1 MQQSVSYGVF
11 RLLTGAVGVL
21 KQHRATEVSFFMAS
35 AAYIVLAAGMGTRMK
50 SSRPK
55 VLHKIAGRSLL
66 GHVLTSVGQVDP
78 AHVVVVVGPDMDA
91 VAQEAV
97 TTVPSAKIAVQTDRL
112 GTADATRAA
121 LPEIEGFEGPVLV
134 LFGDTPLITP
144 DTLAAM
150 RDRITDGADL
160 AVLGFE
166 AADPAGYGRLLR
178 DKDGQ
183 LTAIREEKDASA
195 EERKVTLCNSGVMS
209 FRGAALTSLVG
220 RIDNKNSQNEFYLTD
235 AVELAAADGLSL
247 GVAQCPEDEVMGI
260 NDRVQLAE
268 AEAITQARLRKN
280 AMLSGATLVS
290 PETTF
295 FSADTRLGRDVTVE
309 PHVVFGP
316 GVVVEDGVHIAGFSH
331 IEDSIVRENAL
342 IGPYARLRPGAD
354 IGPGSKVGN
363 FVEVKKAVLEAGAKV
378 NHLTY
383 IGDARVG
390 EKANVGAGTITCN
403 YDGTS
408 KHHTDI
414 GAGAFIGSN
423 SALVAPVKIG
433 DGAYV
438 GSGSVISKDVKPGS
452 LAVSRARQVEKENW
466 AEGKVKK

>member
-1 MQQSVSYGVF
+1 MG
-11 RLLTGAVGVL
+11 
-21 KQHRATEVSFFMAS
+21 S

-50 SSRPK
+50 SSLPK

-66 GHVLTSVGQVDP
+66 AHVLNSVRQVDP
-78 AHVVVVVGPDMDA
+78 AEVVVVVGPVMEA
-91 VAQEAV
+91 VAKEAQKAS
-97 TTVPSAKIAVQTDRL
+97 PGAKIAVQTERL
-112 GTADATRAA
+112 GTADAAKAA
-121 LPEIEGFEGPVLV
+121 LPHIEGFDGPALV

-144 DTLAAM
+144 ETLATM
-150 RDRITDGADL
+150 RDRISEGADL
-160 AVLGFE
+160 TVLGFE
-166 AADPAGYGRLLR
+166 AANPEGYGRLLR
-178 DKDGQ
+178 DGAGN
-183 LTAIREEKDASA
+183 LTAIREEKDASD
-195 EERKVTLCNSGVMS
+195 EERQVTLCNSGVMS
-209 FRGAALTSLVG
+209 FRSSALTDLIG
-220 RIDNKNSQNEFYLTD
+220 RIGNNNSQKEFYLTD
-235 AVELAAADGLSL
+235 AVELAASDGLKV
-247 GVAQCPEDEVMGI
+247 GVVTCPEGEVMGI

-268 AEAITQARLRKN
+268 AEAITQTRLRRE
-280 AMLSGATLVS
+280 AMLGGATLVA
-290 PETTF
+290 PESTF
-295 FSADTRLGRDVTVE
+295 LSADTRLGRDVIVE

-316 GVVVEDGVHIAGFSH
+316 GAVVENGAHVFSFSH
-331 IEDSIVRENAL
+331 IEDAIVRENAL

-354 IGPGSKVGN
+354 IGQASKVGN

-390 EKANVGAGTITCN
+390 EGANVGAGTITCN

-423 SALVAPVKIG
+423 SSLVAPVTIG

-452 LAVSRARQVEKENW
+452 LAVSRAKQVEKESW
-466 AEGKVKK
+466 ASGKLKK